1 MPIGVCRFSLQGRL
15 ARRRTSVGLMAA
27 GPSLA
32 APSFVQLSSMD
43 MFAGTIASTSVG
55 MFAIPAG
62 PALALG
68 STLFATGASLRLE
81 E

>member
-1 MPIGVCRFSLQGRL
+1 
-15 ARRRTSVGLMAA
+15 
-27 GPSLA
+27 
-32 APSFVQLSSMD
+32 MD

-81 E
+81 ECPTPWLSVMGYPIEKSWY

>member
-1 MPIGVCRFSLQGRL
+1 
-15 ARRRTSVGLMAA
+15 
-27 GPSLA
+27 
-32 APSFVQLSSMD
+32 MD
-43 MFAGTIASTSVG
+43 TFAGTIASTSVG

-81 E
+81 ECPTPWLSVMGYPIEKSWY